1 MNWVNRFVTP
11 ALLLWAGV
19 SLFGQAGA
27 SLAGEFAGMLGP
39 YHVKLH
45 LTADANGKLTGTA
58 DNTDAGVMGM
68 ACQNIRA
75 EGNTLS
81 FSVPT
86 VQGNWTGFASADGNT
101 LSGMWSQGGAA
112 PMALNFT
119 RSTGASA
126 GGASAG
132 GPAGANAQGE
142 VKWDDYTFKF
152 LPGGT
157 MTQVFQGGK
166 LAGTILI
173 MNGQERVVAQ
183 PGTDSAKLK
192 KSYDDYV
199 AFNARS
205 HGETPPA
212 AATVAAGAP
221 GAMAPGG
228 MAPDA
233 AAPGAPAGAEPRSLG
248 FANNGKAD
256 PSGIKFEGKT
266 VTVPRTDG
274 LIVAFEG
281 EDVTISDARGPMY
294 VLRHKKG
301 SVGRS
306 LEQTFDHRNA
316 VGGGIAGGGI
326 EFLKAGGGLVY
337 DSGMGGYRMQESPA
351 VRTAKQLA
359 LVAVDAA
366 DAVRGISGHAG
377 FKPPGYSA
385 LKDVSQYRLRS
396 DGSR

>member
-1 MNWVNRFVTP
+1 MNRVNFIVTP
-11 ALLLWAGV
+11 ALLLWVGV

-27 SLAGEFAGMLGP
+27 RLAGEYVGMLGP

-45 LTADANGKLTGTA
+45 LTADSNGKLTGTA
-58 DNTDAGVMGM
+58 DNTDTGPTGMG
-68 ACQNIRA
+68 CENIRA
-75 EGNTLS
+75 EGTTLS
-81 FSVPT
+81 FSVPMA
-86 VQGNWTGFASADGNT
+86 QGNWTGFVSADGNT
-101 LSGMWSQGGAA
+101 LSGMWSQGAA
-112 PMALNFT
+112 TPVALNFT
-119 RSTGASA
+119 RSTGTSQGGGSA
-126 GGASAG
+126 

-142 VKWDDYTFKF
+142 VKWDDYTFRF

-166 LAGTILI
+166 LVGTILT

-183 PGTDSAKLK
+183 PGTDSAKLQ
-192 KSYDDYV
+192 KSYDDYQ

-205 HGETPPA
+205 HGEPA
-212 AATVAAGAP
+212 PTAATVAAGAP
-221 GAMAPGG
+221 DG
-228 MAPDA
+228 MAPSA
-233 AAPGAPAGAEPRSLG
+233 AASAVAAGAEPKSLG

-274 LIVAFEG
+274 MIVTFVE
-281 EDVTISDARGPMY
+281 EDVTISDARGPVY
-294 VLRHKKG
+294 ILRHKKG
-301 SVGRS
+301 SVGRT

-316 VGGGIAGGGI
+316 VGGGVAGGGI
-326 EFLKAGGGLVY
+326 EFLKAGGGLIY
-337 DSGMGGYRMQESPA
+337 DSGMGGYNMQESPG

-377 FKPPGYSA
+377 FKPPGYGA

>member
-1 MNWVNRFVTP
+1 MNWVNRLVMP
-11 ALLLWAGV
+11 ALLLWVGV

-27 SLAGEFAGMLGP
+27 NLTGEYAGMLGP

-45 LTADANGKLTGTA
+45 LTADSNGKLTGTA
-58 DNTDAGVMGM
+58 DNTDAGIVGM
-68 ACQNIRA
+68 ACQNLRA

-86 VQGNWTGFASADGNT
+86 VQGNWTGFVSADGNT
-101 LSGMWSQGGAA
+101 LSGMWSQGGAS

-119 RSTGASA
+119 RGAGASA
-126 GGASAG
+126 GGA
-132 GPAGANAQGE
+132 AGANAQGE

-157 MTQVFQGGK
+157 MTQVFQGGR

-183 PGTDSAKLK
+183 PGTDSAKLQ

-205 HGETPPA
+205 HGEPAPA
-212 AATVAAGAP
+212 AATVAA
-221 GAMAPGG
+221 APGG
-228 MAPDA
+228 MAPGV
-233 AAPGAPAGAEPRSLG
+233 AAPSVTEPRSLG

-256 PSGIKFEGKT
+256 PSGIKFDGKT

-274 LIVAFEG
+274 MLVTFEG
-281 EDVTISDARGPMY
+281 EDVTISDARGPVY

-301 SVGRS
+301 SVGRT

-326 EFLKAGGGLVY
+326 EFLKAGGGLIY
-337 DSGMGGYRMQESPA
+337 DSGMGGYNMQESPG